1 MYKID
6 RRGGWGGS
14 TNRLLGQTLVLCTV
28 WGIEGCDEP
37 IISTFFQMKIEVDKL
52 SSQPTEFWRLVG
64 IGHGPTKKSVLKNDF

>member
-1 MYKID
+1 M
-6 RRGGWGGS
+6 
-14 TNRLLGQTLVLCTV
+14 LCTV